1 MRKKQLKQIIK
12 EEYVDIMLDKKLK
25 EAEEGDT
32 PKHFGSGQN
41 IDVYGYTT
49 QHFDICGSAV
59 ALFTKINEKGLEGMA
74 KKYAHLSAKY
84 LDEFFGI
91 EKDVVE
97 EGSAAP
103 EQMEEAADKL
113 ALFAYELG
121 CVGAYAKEDYTR
133 DMAFSKMHLMVIA
146 DRYDGKMTEAE
157 LEKEKF
163 TEPEQMRNEG
173 KINEIS
179 VKDGLDDVMKGR
191 TSAIEGVKISK
202 EMASAIMDWMAS
214 SAYGRK
220 YHKQIMKGRIGS
232 LIGPMNAFGIERFLK
247 PAGKKEWKAIY
258 KKHGPKR
265 EVNEGRPKKVTK
277 QMWNKMSEYQRM
289 DALLTVVKDPDDAEE
304 YLDAKWNQLPSGF
317 ERDMMTEKKD
327 KFVPTY
333 GKGDV
338 VHDCPK
344 HVKEIKTELERKVK

>member
-1 MRKKQLKQIIK
+1 MNKSKLKQIIK
-12 EEYVDIMLDKKLK
+12 EEYVDIMLDKKLR

-146 DRYDGKMTEAE
+146 DRYDGKMTEAK

-163 TEPEQMRNEG
+163 TEPDEMRMDEAPMDKNFQKDWEKSGKALRNHLAHELKVGKGVIGSTNLRTLMNLDQIVKLAIDVPKKMSQIVGEG
-173 KINEIS
+173 KIDES
-179 VKDGLDDVMKGR
+179 TK
-191 TSAIEGVKISK
+191 
-202 EMASAIMDWMAS
+202 
-214 SAYGRK
+214 AYGDALKALERERTLK
-220 YHKQIMKGRIGS
+220 ALSTKDKDTLLKLASLMKKHGMTKEGIKALKEKLVFYTDDKGRIR
-232 LIGPMNAFGIERFLK
+232 RF
-247 PAGKKEWKAIY
+247 
-258 KKHGPKR
+258 
-265 EVNEGRPKKVTK
+265 
-277 QMWNKMSEYQRM
+277 
-289 DALLTVVKDPDDAEE
+289 DDG
-304 YLDAKWNQLPSGF
+304 N
-317 ERDMMTEKKD
+317 
-327 KFVPTY
+327 
-333 GKGDV
+333 
-338 VHDCPK
+338 
-344 HVKEIKTELERKVK
+344 